1 MRRFLDIE
9 GAQHA
14 TVLAAQAFTSLI
26 PFTVVAAALG
36 PGDKELS
43 DRIVERFSLD
53 GSAERNVRTLFND
66 AGEVE
71 SAVTWVGVV
80 ILVLSALSF
89 TAAMQ
94 RMFQRAYGH
103 ERRGRRDMWRGLVW
117 LAGFAAWLALS
128 SALRDSFKELGGVV
142 LAVAVTGVTGFVL
155 WLVTPMI
162 LLGRRDWRRLAPGAV
177 VSAVLGALAGVA
189 SAIYV
194 PILMTWSAERYG
206 LIGIAFSIQ
215 SWLLVIGFVAVIGA
229 VVGAVASEL
238 YGDRIDRFALRSRSF
253 PHGAR
258 AEVGH
263 DDRDHGDEV
272 DLTDQRLDDGE
283 HAPDIGDRR

>member
-1 MRRFLDIE
+1 MKAPALPTELADFGTRSLRRFVDIE
-9 GAQHA
+9 GAQLA

-36 PGDKELS
+36 PGDEELS
-43 DRIVERFSLD
+43 ERIVERFGLD
-53 GSAERNVRTLFND
+53 GSAARSVRTLFND

-71 SAVTWVGVV
+71 SAVTWVSVA

-89 TAAMQ
+89 TRAMQ
-94 RMFQRAYGH
+94 RMFERAYAQ
-103 ERRGRRDMWRGLVW
+103 EPRGPRDFWRGLVW
-117 LAGFAAWLALS
+117 LAGFAAWLVVSA
-128 SALRDSFKELGGVV
+128 ALRDAIEDLGGAA
-142 LAVAVTGVTGFVL
+142 LAVTATGVVGFAL
-155 WLVTPMI
+155 WLATPMI
-162 LLGRRDWRRLAPGAV
+162 LLGRLDWRRLAPGAG

-215 SWLLVIGFVAVIGA
+215 SWLLVVGFVAVIGA

-238 YGDRIDRFALRSRSF
+238 YGDRIEAWKFSLGRREAGGSPRS
-253 PHGAR
+253 
-258 AEVGH
+258 
-263 DDRDHGDEV
+263 
-272 DLTDQRLDDGE
+272 T
-283 HAPDIGDRR
+283 RRP